1 MLRNTHLT
9 ERKKFIINCKS
20 DKKSLEPR
28 TNFLF
33 SRSNRHSPVMELP
46 AGSLTQEWCPSFVPF
61 LNAFLLLLCCSMST
75 KGERQIVNQWG
86 ETLAGNDV
94 QNSALGCKTSSK
106 EQISSKTQ
114 GFKKPQRQ
122 LFIWTLHSEQD
133 FLRRLGSFQLPQV
146 WQALHRP
153 FVIYN
158 ELT

>member
-1 MLRNTHLT
+1 MSQT
-9 ERKKFIINCKS
+9 KKALN
-20 DKKSLEPR
+20 LEPISYFQDQTGIFQSWSYQQAASHR
-28 TNFLF
+28 SGVLF
-33 SRSNRHSPVMELP
+33 
-46 AGSLTQEWCPSFVPF
+46 FVPF
-61 LNAFLLLLCCSMST
+61 LNAFLLLFCCSMST

-86 ETLAGNDV
+86 KILAGNDV
-94 QNSALGCKTSSK
+94 QNSTLGCKTSSN

-133 FLRRLGSFQLPQV
+133 FLKRLGSFQLPQV

>member
-61 LNAFLLLLCCSMST
+61 LNAFLLSLCCSMST

>member
-9 ERKKFIINCKS
+9 ERKKFIINCES

-33 SRSNRHSPVMELP
+33 SRSNRHFPVMELS
-46 AGSLTQEWCPSFVPF
+46 AGSLTQEWCPFFVPF
-61 LNAFLLLLCCSMST
+61 LNAFLLLFCCSMST

-86 ETLAGNDV
+86 KILAGNDV
-94 QNSALGCKTSSK
+94 QNSTLGCKTSSN

-133 FLRRLGSFQLPQV
+133 FLKRLGSFQLPQV